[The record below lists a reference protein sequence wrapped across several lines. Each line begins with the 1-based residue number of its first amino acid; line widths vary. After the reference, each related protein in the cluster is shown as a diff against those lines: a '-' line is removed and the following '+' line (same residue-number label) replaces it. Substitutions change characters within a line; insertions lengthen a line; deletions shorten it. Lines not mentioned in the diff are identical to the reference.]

1 MFFFV
6 EFFFFFEIFYFFLSG
21 ALRGA
26 LTQSEDGTV
35 SETGGSEHID
45 ATIDGTHG
53 GTSRALMSSNNIQID
68 VSSQSSK
75 SSFGNIDDIDSDA
88 HAVIHPR

>member
-1 MFFFV
+1 MKFLFFF
-6 EFFFFFEIFYFFLSG
+6 YLG

-35 SETGGSEHID
+35 SETGGSEHMD
-45 ATIDGTHG
+45 ATIDG